1 MLSTQFSY
9 LLIGRDHQHFGGSP
23 NGDSQKLVWSS
34 FREVFRK
41 EGRREMDLEGVLE
54 VKCVLEEEAGMIVV

>member
-9 LLIGRDHQHFGGSP
+9 LLIGRDHQYFGGSQ

-41 EGRREMDLEGVLE
+41 EGRPEMDLEGGLEVTCVLE
-54 VKCVLEEEAGMIVV
+54 VEAGMMVV